1 MFDYLFFLFFFHF
14 LSDLQPSVAWIVDR
28 MAFVKMVNV
37 AVMLDLLEVFVINC
51 RAMPD
56 VPNMDNAKMEHVF
69 VHRVGMDAIVLCVSF
84 FYISSLSLFLVFF
97 PSILQLLSHF
107 SV

>member
-1 MFDYLFFLFFFHF
+1 MVF
-14 LSDLQPSVAWIVDR
+14 A
-28 MAFVKMVNV
+28 KMVNV
-37 AVMLDLLEVFVINC
+37 AVMLDLLEAFVINC

-84 FYISSLSLFLVFF
+84 LHLFSSLSLSLVFF
-97 PSILQLLSHF
+97 CSPFYSAFIAFLG
-107 SV
+107 VKIGIV

>member
-1 MFDYLFFLFFFHF
+1 
-14 LSDLQPSVAWIVDR
+14 

-84 FYISSLSLFLVFF
+84 FCKFLLLVCPLFFLS
-97 PSILQLLSHF
+97 P
-107 SV
+107 